1 MLKFHCHFVLFCYQ
15 KIPVLIHESHSRRF
29 PSPILLFRQL
39 RPLFVSMN
47 CQTVRIF
54 HAIRS
59 FYLYQLKIGLNFL
72 QDFLGAKNFLEF
84 GFQTIQ
90 DQRKRY
96 GNTSTFDKLS
106 NFLSQEIL
114 VNNILMAE
122 ENREKL
128 YVYMYLFCENF
139 HQN

>member
-1 MLKFHCHFVLFCYQ
+1 M
-15 KIPVLIHESHSRRF
+15 
-29 PSPILLFRQL
+29 
-39 RPLFVSMN
+39 
-47 CQTVRIF
+47 F
-54 HAIRS
+54 HAIWI